1 VGRRPGRA
9 VRGGPGWE
17 LPFQTWLRRVHP
29 DDLERVIAT
38 FAEFQPAE
46 ETYRLVLDD
55 GSIRY
60 VLSRA
65 TQIVHDDSGVPM
77 KMVGV
82 MIDVTT
88 GHEAGARMQDML
100 ESMSDGFM
108 SLDREFRILFV
119 NPGPSCCWGWSGGSC
134 WGRACSRCSPRP
146 VGPGSRPPTRR

>member
-1 VGRRPGRA
+1 VISTSAPSSGDVA
-9 VRGGPGWE
+9 AAAQRGGIGLYEWDPISGELLWDDVLAALFVADRAGE

-77 KMVGV
+77 KMS
-82 MIDVTT
+82 
-88 GHEAGARMQDML
+88 A
-100 ESMSDGFM
+100 
-108 SLDREFRILFV
+108 
-119 NPGPSCCWGWSGGSC
+119 
-134 WGRACSRCSPRP
+134 
-146 VGPGSRPPTRR
+146 